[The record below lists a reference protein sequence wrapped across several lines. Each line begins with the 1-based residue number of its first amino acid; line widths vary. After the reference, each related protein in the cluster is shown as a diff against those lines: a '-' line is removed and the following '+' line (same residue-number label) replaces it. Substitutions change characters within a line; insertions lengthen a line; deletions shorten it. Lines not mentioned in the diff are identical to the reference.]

1 MEYRRIVFIFGA
13 RYNDNIACCICRKGR
28 FNMTDKI
35 TALYC
40 RLSQDDMLQGES
52 NSITNQKAIL
62 KKYAEDNG
70 FSNTVYYVD
79 DGVSGTTFERDGFKA
94 MMTDVE
100 AGKVS
105 TVITKDLSRLGRD
118 YLKTGEYIEIIFPD
132 YDVRYIAINDGVD
145 TLKSE
150 NELMAFKNIFNDWYA
165 RDTSKKIRAVFKAK
179 GQSGK
184 PLSYPIYGYKRS
196 ETDKNLWVID
206 DETAEVVRKIFRL
219 CIDGYGPAQIARI
232 LTEEGIPTPTAY
244 ALSQGRDNGHK
255 NVKLDRWGSE
265 TISGILEKPEYCGH
279 TVNFRTHVKSYKNKK
294 RVNNPK
300 EDWLIFENTHEPI
313 ITQQEFDLVQ
323 ELRKNKRR
331 PTKHEEV
338 NPFSGM
344 VYCADCGKKMYL
356 CRATSLTADQ
366 EHLKCSTYSLDKDAC
381 SAHFIRTIVM
391 KEIVLSGLNKLLV
404 NVRES
409 EEEFVQ
415 AAMNNSVQN
424 QSSELSKAKK
434 ALKQSEKRIAELD
447 RLFTR
452 LYEDNVSG
460 KISDERFAM
469 MSAGY
474 EVEQKNLKATVAG
487 LTSFI
492 DTAEQ
497 KSADVT
503 AFIQV
508 VQKYENI
515 TELTPEIMH
524 ELIEKIVVHAPDKSS
539 GHRTQEIDI
548 YYRFNVAVATAVA
561 DSMKYDKKRKAA

>member
-1 MEYRRIVFIFGA
+1 MEYRRIELFSNA
-13 RYNDNIACCICRKGR
+13 RYNDNIACCICRKER
-28 FNMTDKI
+28 LIMTDKI

-70 FSNTVYYVD
+70 FSNTVFYVD

-94 MMTDVE
+94 MMADVE
-100 AGKVS
+100 AGKVG

-132 YDVRYIAINDGVD
+132 YDVRYIAINDNVD
-145 TLKSE
+145 TFKSE

-184 PLSYPIYGYKRS
+184 HLSNPIYGYKHS
-196 ETDKNLWVID
+196 ETDKNIWVID
-206 DETAEVVRKIFRL
+206 DEAAEVVRKIFHL
-219 CIDGYGPAQIARI
+219 CIDGYGPSKIARI
-232 LTEEGIPTPTAY
+232 LTQEGIPTPTAY

-255 NVKLDRWGSE
+255 NAKLHRWGSE
-265 TISGILEKPEYCGH
+265 TIAHILEKAEYCGH

-294 RVNNPK
+294 RVDNPK
-300 EDWLIFENTHEPI
+300 EDWLIFENTHEAI
-313 ITQQEFDLVQ
+313 ISQQEFDLVQ

-338 NPFSGM
+338 NPFSGIC
-344 VYCADCGKKMYL
+344 YCADCGKKLYL
-356 CRATSLTADQ
+356 CRATTMTADQ
-366 EHLKCSTYSLDKDAC
+366 EHLKCGTYAKDKNGC
-381 SAHFIRTIVM
+381 TIHFIRTIVL
-391 KEIVLSGLNKLLV
+391 KEIILGELNKMISFV
-404 NVRES
+404 KENED
-409 EEEFVQ
+409 EFIQ
-415 AAMNNSVQN
+415 AAMDNSVQK
-424 QSSELSKAKK
+424 QSSELAKSRK
-434 ALKQSEKRIAELD
+434 KLRDAEKRIAELD
-447 RLFTR
+447 RLFIR

-460 KISDERFAM
+460 KISDERFSI

-474 EVEQKNLKATVAG
+474 EDEQKKLRATVAE
-487 LTSFI
+487 LTDFI
-492 DTAEQ
+492 ETAEQ

-503 AFIQV
+503 AFISV
-508 VQKYENI
+508 VQKYERI

-539 GHRTQEIDI
+539 GHRTQQIDI
-548 YYRFNVAVATAVA
+548 YYRFDVAVSTAVA
-561 DSMKYDKKRKAA
+561 DSMKYDKKRKVA

>member
-1 MEYRRIVFIFGA
+1 MSSMDLQFNFLGSSLQL
-13 RYNDNIACCICRKGR
+13 IAYYSQK
-28 FNMTDKI
+28 F
-35 TALYC
+35 YC
-40 RLSQDDMLQGES
+40 HLFWSAS
-52 NSITNQKAIL
+52 
-62 KKYAEDNG
+62 
-70 FSNTVYYVD
+70 
-79 DGVSGTTFERDGFKA
+79 
-94 MMTDVE
+94 
-100 AGKVS
+100 
-105 TVITKDLSRLGRD
+105 
-118 YLKTGEYIEIIFPD
+118 
-132 YDVRYIAINDGVD
+132 NDGVD
-145 TLKSE
+145 TFKSE

-184 PLSYPIYGYKRS
+184 PLSVPIYGYKKS
-196 ETDKNLWVID
+196 ETDKNLWLID
-206 DETAEVVRKIFRL
+206 DEPAAVVRRIYKL
-219 CIDGYGPAQIARI
+219 CIDGYGPAQIARF

-255 NVKLDRWGSE
+255 NANLSRWGME
-265 TISGILEKPEYCGH
+265 TISGILEKPEYAGH

-294 RVNNPK
+294 RVDNPK

-338 NPFSGM
+338 NPFSGIC
-344 VYCADCGKKMYL
+344 YCADCGKKLYL
-356 CRATSLTADQ
+356 CRATTMTADQ
-366 EHLKCSTYSLDKDAC
+366 EHLKCGTYAKDKNGC
-381 SAHFIRTIVM
+381 TIHFIRTIVL
-391 KEIVLSGLNKLLV
+391 KEIILGELNKMISFV
-404 NVRES
+404 KENED
-409 EEEFVQ
+409 EFVQ
-415 AAMNNSVQN
+415 AAMDNSAQK
-424 QSSELSKAKK
+424 QSSELAKSRK
-434 ALKQSEKRIAELD
+434 KLKESEKRIAELD

-460 KISDERFAM
+460 KISNERFAM

-474 EVEQKNLKATVAG
+474 EDEQKKLRATVAE
-487 LTSFI
+487 LTAYI

-503 AFIQV
+503 AFIKA
-508 VQKYENI
+508 VQKYEHI

-539 GHRTQEIDI
+539 GHRTQEIEI
-548 YYRFNVAVATAVA
+548 HYRFDVAVTTAVA

>member
-1 MEYRRIVFIFGA
+1 
-13 RYNDNIACCICRKGR
+13 
-28 FNMTDKI
+28 MTDKI

-52 NSITNQKAIL
+52 NSITNQKEIL
-62 KKYAEDNG
+62 KKLADDNG
-70 FSNTVYYVD
+70 FRNTAFYVD
-79 DGVSGTTFERDGFKA
+79 DGVSGTTWERDGFKA
-94 MMTDVE
+94 MMADIE
-100 AGKVS
+100 KGKVG

-118 YLKTGEYIEIIFPD
+118 YLKTGELIEMVFPD

-145 TLKSE
+145 TFKSE

-184 PLSYPIYGYKRS
+184 HLSNPIYGYKHS

-206 DETAEVVRKIFRL
+206 DEAAEVVRKIFRL
-219 CIDGYGPAQIARI
+219 CIEGYGPAQIARI

-255 NVKLDRWGSE
+255 NANLNRWGME
-265 TISGILEKPEYCGH
+265 TISGILEKPEYAGH
-279 TVNFRTHVKSYKNKK
+279 TVNFRTHVKSYKNNK
-294 RVNNPK
+294 RVDNPK

-338 NPFSGM
+338 NPFSGIC
-344 VYCADCGKKMYL
+344 YCADCGKKLYL
-356 CRATSLTADQ
+356 CRATTMTADQ
-366 EHLKCSTYSLDKDAC
+366 EHLKCGTYAKDKNGC
-381 SAHFIRTIVM
+381 TIHFIRTIVL
-391 KEIVLSGLNKLLV
+391 KEIILGELNKMV
-404 NVRES
+404 AFVKDNED
-409 EEEFVQ
+409 EFVQ
-415 AAMNNSVQN
+415 MAMDNSVQK
-424 QSSELSKAKK
+424 QSSELAKSKKK
-434 ALKQSEKRIAELD
+434 LKEADKRIAELD

-460 KISDERFAM
+460 KISDERFSV

-474 EVEQKNLKATVAG
+474 EDEQKKLRATVAE
-487 LTSFI
+487 LTAYI

-503 AFIQV
+503 AFIRA
-508 VQKYENI
+508 VQKYEHI

-539 GHRTQEIDI
+539 GHRTQQIEIH
-548 YYRFNVAVATAVA
+548 YRFDVAVTTAVA